1 MRSQFPVLD
10 FRKTIDD
17 IVFWI
22 EEVSRIRSS
31 DVDDYAV
38 QVRENPRIFSAPT
51 SSTDIKGTEKVGD
64 LAADAS
70 YFYVV
75 VDNGGDLEW
84 RRVAISSF

>member
-10 FRKTIDD
+10 FRKTLED

-38 QVRENPRIFSAPT
+38 QVRENPRIFSAPAN
-51 SSTDIKGTEKVGD
+51 SADIKGTEKVGD
-64 LAADAS
+64 IAADAS
-70 YFYVV
+70 YLYVV
-75 VDNGGDLEW
+75 VDDSGALEW
-84 RRVAISSF
+84 RRVAIGSF